1 MYTNTHTH
9 THRLTT
15 HTHTKIFILVL
26 KWDRSGLNIFKNFEF
41 MFVQF
46 VLPKKYKRTW
56 NVDPCKEQSSWPGEY
71 TTDKPDRGCGVT
83 GGKARQTLKEGHRR

>member
-15 HTHTKIFILVL
+15 HTHKNIQLVL

-46 VLPKKYKRTW
+46 VLPKSTKRTW